1 MAGLAITMMR
11 SLIWLA
17 GDTDGWAC
25 SNCRWRCP
33 VPTLLTTDDAKAAY
47 DRLAAVKFREHEC
60 ESEGGLSGAKPEVKR
75 GADTIFADRA
85 RALIKRGYTPKVA
98 VELVLQET
106 EIEYGKDPR
115 RMDKARADA
124 EDFLSKARRGLI

>member
-1 MAGLAITMMR
+1 MMGSVIIMMR

-33 VPTLLTTDDAKAAY
+33 VPTLLSTEEAKSAY
-47 DRLAAVKFREHEC
+47 DRLAAAKFREHDC
-60 ESEGGLSGAKPEVKR
+60 AVEGGLSASKPEVKQR
-75 GADTIFADRA
+75 ADTIFADRA

-106 EIEYGKDPR
+106 EIEYGKDPK
-115 RMDKARADA
+115 RMEKARTDA

>member
-1 MAGLAITMMR
+1 MMR

-33 VPTLLTTDDAKAAY
+33 VPTLLSTEEAKSAY
-47 DRLAAVKFREHEC
+47 DRLAAAKFHEHDC
-60 ESEGGLSGAKPEVKR
+60 AVDGGTSAAKAEVKR
-75 GADTIFADRA
+75 ATDSVFVDRT
-85 RALIKRGYTPKVA
+85 RALIKRGFTPKVA
-98 VELVLQET
+98 VELVLQEI
-106 EIEYGKDPR
+106 EMEYGKDPK
-115 RMDKARADA
+115 RMEKARADA